1 MIAVVFDMDGVI
13 FDTEAICWRAWHA
26 CAGKYNIQDVDAL
39 LIPTSAQTN
48 NICGKFFMSSW
59 AKISLWKLL
68 TRMPG
73 KVFSGSREKRES
85 L

>member
-13 FDTEAICWRAWHA
+13 FDTEAICRRAWHA

-39 LIPTSAQTN
+39 LIPCIGANKQHMR
-48 NICGKFFMSSW
+48 KVFHEQL
-59 AKISLWKLL
+59 AKISLWKPL
-68 TRMPG
+68 TGMPG